1 MLPGV
6 PRICLNPWLIL
17 LTNLVGLGLAA
28 RASAAEIVCG
38 LAEKDLIV
46 VDGMLDDW
54 RGVEPARFGASS
66 WSDAG
71 VLVRCNYDADAVYL
85 AFDVSDN
92 QLVRRR
98 GSDKG
103 AEDELVLAF
112 GGTRLELFPADG
124 ENRVAMRA
132 RWAGGKP
139 TKGLSIADSLQP
151 KGWSFELAIPKSRL
165 PGFAKGVTQVP
176 FELEFHDA
184 DLFSER
190 AEQDVVTSGGG
201 GALVLE
207 EGAQLYKQ
215 MLEDLHI
222 KPKDIW
228 KDQMAN
234 MDGAPGMERVVVA
247 GRTIA
252 ILGESY
258 FYMQLPVP
266 RKDILALRLVDLAGE
281 GKTSIVV
288 HYVERG
294 NGGSREVLAV
304 WNVMSDGSFSRP
316 FSAEVAK
323 ESPAGRMS
331 CRWTIEPKQTK
342 KGRKVIKGKGQDIVV
357 RVGDVRGFEQNSWNE
372 LPAEDMAPI
381 LLPWGEVKERR
392 WHFRGDESYGDA
404 D

>member
-6 PRICLNPWLIL
+6 RRIHRICWLIL
-17 LTNLVGLGLAA
+17 LTNLVGLGIAA
-28 RASAAEIVCG
+28 HAHASEIVCG

-46 VDGMLDDW
+46 VDGLLDDW
-54 RGVEPARFGASS
+54 KGVEPARFGASS

-71 VLVRCNYDADAVYL
+71 LIVRCNYDADAVYL
-85 AFDVSDN
+85 AIDVSDN
-92 QLVRRR
+92 QLVRRKAGDR
-98 GSDKG
+98 A
-103 AEDELVLAF
+103 AEDMLVLAF
-112 GGTRLELFPADG
+112 GSARLELLPADG
-124 ENRVAMRA
+124 ENRVPMKA
-132 RWAGGKP
+132 RWADGKP
-139 TKGLSIADSLQP
+139 TRGLQIADSLQP
-151 KGWSFELAIPKSRL
+151 KGWSFEVAIPKARL

-176 FELEFHDA
+176 FELELHDA

-190 AEQDVVTSGGG
+190 TAQDVVTSGAG

-215 MLEDLHI
+215 MLEELHI

-234 MDGAPGMERVVVA
+234 MDGAPGMERVIVA
-247 GRTIA
+247 GRIVA
-252 ILGESY
+252 VLGESY
-258 FYMQLPVP
+258 SYMQLPVP
-266 RKDILALRLVDLAGE
+266 KKDILALRLVDLAGE
-281 GKTSIVV
+281 GKTAIVV

-304 WNVMSDGSFSRP
+304 WNVMSDGSFNRP
-316 FSAEVAK
+316 FAAEVAK
-323 ESPAGRMS
+323 ESPGGRMS
-331 CRWTIEPKQTK
+331 CKWSIEPKQTK